1 MQQQDTAD
9 EGRLSHQIATAP
21 QPPLAT
27 AHVRT
32 QRSLTTPHAR
42 ICSRCV
48 ACWALACWALACW
61 ALACWALASAPLRSI
76 TRECPPPCRGYHI
89 TRACQH
95 VHAHRGWLPTPCCDP
110 SGIGGA
116 PMTSIGGAP
125 MTSTGGIGGA
135 PMTSTGGIGGAL
147 MTSTNAHP
155 RLECQRTRSRYMP
168 LPAACR
174 RQLWTRGRGGAATAS
189 HGQMCR
195 YRLPL

>member
-116 PMTSIGGAP
+116 PMTS
-125 MTSTGGIGGA
+125 
-135 PMTSTGGIGGAL
+135 TGGIGGAL

-155 RLECQRTRSRYMP
+155 RLACQRTRSRYMP